1 MAKKIELVKHKR
13 LALKDYAFET
23 DYQLAA
29 IAEDLDIVNDMIDIL
44 WNQTANLELAV
55 YQKKRW
61 WKKCTAGT

>member
-1 MAKKIELVKHKR
+1 MAKKIELVKPKR

-29 IAEDLDIVNDMIDIL
+29 IAEELDIMNDMIDIL

-55 YQKKRW
+55 YEKKRW
-61 WKKCTAGT
+61 WKK

>member
-1 MAKKIELVKHKR
+1 VKPKR

-29 IAEDLDIVNDMIDIL
+29 IAEELDIMNDMIDIL

-55 YQKKRW
+55 YEKKRW
-61 WKKCTAGT
+61 WKK